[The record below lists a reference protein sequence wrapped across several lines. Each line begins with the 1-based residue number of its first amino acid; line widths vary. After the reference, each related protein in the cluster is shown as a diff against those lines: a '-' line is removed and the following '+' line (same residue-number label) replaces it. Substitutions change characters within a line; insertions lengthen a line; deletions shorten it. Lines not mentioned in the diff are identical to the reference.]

1 MSIYFSDEVQTKA
14 AHVINIQRFLNT
26 TRGTVTTVNNT
37 GRNLCMFGTYNKLV
51 AGSTLLFQG
60 GIAGYG
66 SNAGSITM
74 AVEYGGSTNG
84 TNETYSGATSVYPA
98 VFREYH
104 GEGYQSMCMV
114 SGCLVGHTT
123 TGAQNV
129 FISHRA
135 ANNNSS
141 NAPFVTLNPT
151 NADDGRLEGSM
162 NGSIMV
168 VTEVLLN

>member
-1 MSIYFSDEVQTKA
+1 MGIYFNDEVQTKA

-37 GRNLCMFGTYNKLV
+37 GRNLCQFGTYNKLV

-84 TNETYSGATSVYPA
+84 TNETYSSSTSVYPA

-135 ANNNSS
+135 ANNNSD
-141 NAPFVTLNPT
+141 NAPFDILNPT
-151 NADDGRLEGSM
+151 NSDDGRLEGSM